1 MIKRILVCG
10 GRDFSDTGRVYA
22 VLDRLYREHEFGV
35 LIEGDAPGADRI
47 AGYWARKNGVDNL
60 KFHADWGKHGRAA
73 GPIRNLKMLAEGKPD
88 LVVAFPGGP
97 GTKNMVHLS
106 EQADIPVMI
115 IPAISDGDTP

>member
-22 VLDRLYREHEFGV
+22 VLDRLYCEHEFGV

-60 KFHADWGKHGRAA
+60 KFHADWEKHGRAA

-88 LVVAFPGGP
+88 LVVAFHVGP